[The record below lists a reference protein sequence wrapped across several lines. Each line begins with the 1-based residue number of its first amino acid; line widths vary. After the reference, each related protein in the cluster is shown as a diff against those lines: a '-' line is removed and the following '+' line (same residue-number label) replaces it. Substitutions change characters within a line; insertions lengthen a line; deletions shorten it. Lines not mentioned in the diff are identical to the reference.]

1 MEICPL
7 RKIGKVSCKSTFR
20 TTAPIREEI
29 IRKSFELFKSWHG
42 KTYSEMIK
50 ENAWTA
56 NAAPRGITSAAV
68 EVCAGY
74 DGMSHNQRYHLLE
87 AVSGHAYVRQEKV
100 LNGTDIE
107 LSWNPSRR
115 RYDKIYP
122 SGCRIGSS
130 R

>member
-7 RKIGKVSCKSTFR
+7 RKIGKVSRKSTFR

-29 IRKSFELFKSWHG
+29 IRKSFDLFKVWHG
-42 KTYSEMIK
+42 ETYSELVQRDAM
-50 ENAWTA
+50 TA

-74 DGMSHNQRYHLLE
+74 DGMSHNQRYQLLE
-87 AVSGHAYVRQEKV
+87 AVRGHAYVRQEKA
-100 LNGTDIE
+100 LNGVDIK
-107 LSWNPSRR
+107 LSWNPRSR

-122 SGCRIGSS
+122 
-130 R
+130 